1 MKKTFLFLM
10 MMASV
15 IGVNAQSSS
24 SESEKGDLDTLVIS
38 KVVRWCEDA
47 GSGNLEQSYKSIEN
61 PYGKDASSGASDP
74 LSSLIG
80 SGGDQVVSD
89 TLVMNRTDN
98 NNVQSIASDTV
109 YFRGA
114 VDPFS
119 RQFRDSV
126 FVTRFTHML
135 HTGEPS
141 SDQNYLTLN
150 LQMSGTLKI
159 YARSLNASATDRT
172 IKVTQNGRVILESV
186 VADNQVSTDQVD
198 LGFFKGSGTSDYLGG
213 DEGYYNFNLT
223 TPQTDGD
230 KTEVNVYPVLSV
242 RVAAGDVQIEF
253 PVGTVKIYG
262 IEIVKIVG
270 EEDVQPALL
279 VYPGRDGILRNGVE
293 TDFLSTGYSDD
304 PVPSIGFGAAYTET
318 DNNIELFVPGKFK
331 KGDVFRVTG
340 VYYSENEKTAKLNV
354 FTVEDG
360 RLIVVAT
367 TNPLINAMSSSE
379 APVEEVFKLTRDY
392 DRLFIGRDKTT
403 TGTVAYLTALRVEGE
418 RTAEEIEAYEA
429 IKEEF
434 EAVQTAREDLIPLK
448 EELSTLSIPEDVAAC
463 NYASVKAAVAAAE
476 QAIADAQNAVQN
488 VEDIIDAGNIS
499 TTNKE
504 ALEEAF
510 AAARQA
516 IADAKQAIA
525 DATQAYND
533 AMNAQA
539 IPGDITGTGEVT
551 SEDFDQFAQELING
565 TLPQE
570 GDEDFERY
578 DANGD
583 GYVDISDLQAI
594 LNLSMGLNADGSTK

>member
-135 HTGEPS
+135 HTCEPS

-198 LGFFKGSGTSDYLGG
+198 LGFFKGSGTSDFLGG

-262 IEIVKIVG
+262 I
-270 EEDVQPALL
+270 
-279 VYPGRDGILRNGVE
+279 
-293 TDFLSTGYSDD
+293 
-304 PVPSIGFGAAYTET
+304 
-318 DNNIELFVPGKFK
+318 
-331 KGDVFRVTG
+331 
-340 VYYSENEKTAKLNV
+340 
-354 FTVEDG
+354 
-360 RLIVVAT
+360 
-367 TNPLINAMSSSE
+367 
-379 APVEEVFKLTRDY
+379 
-392 DRLFIGRDKTT
+392 
-403 TGTVAYLTALRVEGE
+403 
-418 RTAEEIEAYEA
+418 
-429 IKEEF
+429 
-434 EAVQTAREDLIPLK
+434 
-448 EELSTLSIPEDVAAC
+448 
-463 NYASVKAAVAAAE
+463 
-476 QAIADAQNAVQN
+476 
-488 VEDIIDAGNIS
+488 
-499 TTNKE
+499 
-504 ALEEAF
+504 
-510 AAARQA
+510 
-516 IADAKQAIA
+516 
-525 DATQAYND
+525 
-533 AMNAQA
+533 
-539 IPGDITGTGEVT
+539 
-551 SEDFDQFAQELING
+551 
-565 TLPQE
+565 
-570 GDEDFERY
+570 
-578 DANGD
+578 
-583 GYVDISDLQAI
+583 
-594 LNLSMGLNADGSTK
+594 

>member
-1 MKKTFLFLM
+1 MKKFILFLLM
-10 MMASV
+10 MVPAISAFAQDENAATATDIDSV
-15 IGVNAQSSS
+15 I
-24 SESEKGDLDTLVIS
+24 IS
-38 KVVRWCEDA
+38 KVIRWSDA
-47 GSGNLEQSYKSIEN
+47 TGSPEASYQSIWN
-61 PYGKDASSGASDP
+61 PYGTGKSNGAAGSSIIPGM
-74 LSSLIG
+74 
-80 SGGDQVVSD
+80 GGDVVTSD
-89 TLVMNRTDN
+89 TLVMTRVDDN
-98 NNVQSIASDTV
+98 SVQSITADTT
-109 YFRGA
+109 YFRGP
-114 VDPFS
+114 VDPFHS
-119 RQFRDSV
+119 LYKDSI
-126 FVTRFTHML
+126 FVTRFTHTL
-135 HTGEPS
+135 HTGEES
-141 SDQNYLTLN
+141 SDVNYLKLN
-150 LQMSGTLKI
+150 LKMSGTLKI
-159 YARSLNASATDRT
+159 YARALNASATDRT
-172 IKVTQNGRVILESV
+172 IKVTQNGQVILESV

-198 LGFFKGSGTSDYLGG
+198 LKFYTGTGIGSMMGG
-213 DEGYYNFNLT
+213 DQGYYNFNLAH
-223 TPQTDGD
+223 PQTDGD
-230 KTEVNVYPVLSV
+230 KTQVDVYPILSV
-242 RVAAGDVQIEF
+242 RAAVGDLTIEF
-253 PVGTVKIYG
+253 PQGTVKIYG
-262 IEIVKIVG
+262 VEIVKIEG
-270 EEDVQPALL
+270 EEDVQPALI

-293 TDFLSTGYSDD
+293 TDFLSTAYSSD
-304 PVPSIGFGAAYTET
+304 PVPAIGFSDNYTET
-318 DNNIELFVPGKFK
+318 DNNIELFAPGNFK
-331 KGDVFRVTG
+331 KGDVFRITG
-340 VYYSENEKTAKLNV
+340 VYSSENQKNAKLNL
-354 FTVEDG
+354 FTVEG
-360 RLIVVAT
+360 GNLVVVAT
-367 TNPLINAMSSSE
+367 TNPLINAMSSNE
-379 APVEEVFKLTRDY
+379 APAEEVFVLTRDY
-392 DRLFIGRDKTT
+392 DRLFIGRDRTT

-418 RTAEEIEAYEA
+418 RTAEELEAYEA

-448 EELSTLSIPEDVAAC
+448 EELSTLSIPEEVAAC